1 LSHLA
6 PPPFLLDQSQS
17 RKPSPCPPIGG
28 RIAGEAHV
36 QAPAPHWSFSSFPAV
51 TGSRRVVIVLSQ
63 NSVYIYISRMKRQR
77 HPTMMDHLA
86 GQATPAIKVPRLVLS
101 GRQEVL
107 ASPSRSLKGE
117 FLTPSSNTFSYK
129 ESPLARGCR
138 SVGKMLR
145 RRMRLSRKLSGGS
158 MVSSNSS
165 NSSNSSSNSSSSS
178 SNSSTEQ
185 QQLEIQQQPPA
196 AHRQQQEPQQ
206 LPVSC
211 GKSPATSFLI
221 SAPTA
226 HQQQT
231 YHHSQQ
237 FLPRAL
243 PNDNDIIR
251 RATTMTM
258 NAATATEQQLL
269 LLRRSRRRTMVR
281 TNGSL
286 PASGRHHS
294 FYFGGEEEIGELVLP
309 PMLRALPV
317 IPFWGEEE
325 ERPVRPPRRR
335 KEEEMRRKEEEEE
348 EKAMRTESLDSLI
361 AQAQAQLQEERAAS
375 RLAWAPSVKHAR
387 RMSAAASPAGATTF
401 VAATPAGATTAAA
414 ATPTGGTT
422 CAATPAGATIFAATP
437 IGGTTSA
444 AALAKRRVSEVNQ
457 NYMMSSPGGEHS
469 VYMSMQVMT
478 SAKKCRSTS
487 SNNSPSVDVPASL
500 STHSS
505 EYIDMAAFPLK
516 L

>member
-1 LSHLA
+1 
-6 PPPFLLDQSQS
+6 
-17 RKPSPCPPIGG
+17 
-28 RIAGEAHV
+28 V
-36 QAPAPHWSFSSFPAV
+36 WSF
-51 TGSRRVVIVLSQ
+51 VLSQ
-63 NSVYIYISRMKRQR
+63 NFVYIYISRMKRQR
-77 HPTMMDHLA
+77 QPTMMDHLA
-86 GQATPAIKVPRLVLS
+86 GQATSKVPRLLS
-101 GRQEVL
+101 GRQEVV
-107 ASPSRSLKGE
+107 ASPSRSLKGD
-117 FLTPSSNTFSYK
+117 FLTPSSSNTFSYK

-158 MVSSNSS
+158 LVSSNSS
-165 NSSNSSSNSSSSS
+165 CEKSSCNRGRDEQAI
-178 SNSSTEQ
+178 EQ

-196 AHRQQQEPQQ
+196 AHRQQEPQH
-206 LPVSC
+206 PVPSH
-211 GKSPATSFLI
+211 P
-221 SAPTA
+221 PTA
-226 HQQQT
+226 QQHQI

-243 PNDNDIIR
+243 PNDNDIFR
-251 RATTMTM
+251 RATTTM
-258 NAATATEQQLL
+258 NAATAATEQQLL
-269 LLRRSRRRTMVR
+269 LLRRSRRRRTMVR

-294 FYFGGEEEIGELVLP
+294 CYFGGGADEEIGELVLP

-325 ERPVRPPRRR
+325 QEEKEERPVRPPRRR
-335 KEEEMRRKEEEEE
+335 KEEEMRRRKEEEEE
-348 EKAMRTESLDSLI
+348 EKTMRTESLDSLI
-361 AQAQAQLQEERAAS
+361 AKAQAQLQEERAAS
-375 RLAWAPSVKHAR
+375 RLAWAPSVAHAR
-387 RMSAAASPAGATTF
+387 RLSAAASPAGATSFAAATPIGATTYA
-401 VAATPAGATTAAA
+401 AATPAGATTYAA
-414 ATPTGGTT
+414 ATPVGATT
-422 CAATPAGATIFAATP
+422 YAATPVGATTYATATP
-437 IGGTTSA
+437 VGATTTAA

-478 SAKKCRSTS
+478 SAKKCRSTPI
-487 SNNSPSVDVPASL
+487 NNSPSVDVSATL